1 MAEKKRKKW
10 IQAAVPKSHEG
21 KFTAKAEV
29 AGKGVQEYAREKAGA
44 GGTLGH
50 EAQFALNMKHMAG
63 KRKRL
68 RDIYKKKG

>member
-1 MAEKKRKKW
+1 MAAKKKKW
-10 IQAAVPKSHEG
+10 IQKAVPKSHEG
-21 KFTAKAEV
+21 LFTKKAHA

-50 EAQFALNMKHMAG
+50 EAQFALNMSHMAH

-68 RDIYKKKG
+68 RDHYKKKD